1 LLTVVATGARPV
13 IPSSVVTPPMFLCRL
28 IPGALATLALV
39 GLLLSVG
46 SVPHAH
52 TGHGV
57 GLYNQEHD
65 LTLHASLT
73 AQGTLADAPPV
84 LTIEAVERVAS
95 SGRDRP
101 ALAVARAARS
111 RAPPVR

>member
-1 LLTVVATGARPV
+1 MKRPGSHLTILVLAV
-13 IPSSVVTPPMFLCRL
+13 L
-28 IPGALATLALV
+28 ALASMVLQA
-39 GLLLSVG
+39 G
-46 SVPHAH
+46 SVPHTH
-52 TGHGV
+52 VGHGEA